1 MDTLRRH
8 LANLGF
14 DPHIDLLSLVSL
26 FGIWTQHTW
35 VLWVNTSDPA
45 LPAWLPW
52 QGLYAVL
59 AAVMLGVAAW
69 TLWRQG
75 HPRPDDATGRAA
87 NDPTA
92 QPTGARPLPRLDLAL
107 ATVGAACTLGM
118 GLSRQL
124 GAGPAWTALALVA
137 GTACYAWAYIRWGEF
152 YQRLSL
158 KQAILL
164 LFGGAMV
171 ADVAKTL
178 LSACAPI
185 AATVLATCL
194 PPLSTL
200 MCLQAQRSLDV
211 QEASTAERP
220 GTPVRYTRSNIGAL
234 WRVAAVFVAFSLVN
248 SMMLALFHPSA
259 STGLSA
265 TLPGRLFDLA
275 LCAALLAYV
284 FRLHGTFDFSQLW
297 SAVLILLAT
306 DLLAYVLAPD
316 TDLPRFFATASLN
329 FIVLFIWLALADI
342 AHHSDIHPHA
352 VFGVGWSLYAL
363 PLFLG
368 TFTSEAL
375 AGGGGGAAYAA
386 VLLYMICLA
395 TTLFLDAR
403 NQDTK
408 YVFCDLRPEQATT
421 PRDFADI
428 DSRCALV
435 AQRHALTARELE
447 IMQMLCKGRSK
458 AYIAETL
465 FITENTV
472 KSHTK
477 RMYAKLD
484 VHNRRELQELI
495 EA

>member
-1 MDTLRRH
+1 MNTLRKH
-8 LANLGF
+8 LATLGF
-14 DPHIDLLSLVSL
+14 DPHMDLLSLLAL

-35 VLWVNTSDPA
+35 VLWVNTSNPA

-59 AAVMLGVAAW
+59 AAVMLAVATWTAW
-69 TLWRQG
+69 G
-75 HPRPDDATGRAA
+75 KGNPPSPDAPQTPAA
-87 NDPTA
+87 
-92 QPTGARPLPRLDLAL
+92 RRLDLAL
-107 ATVGAACTLGM
+107 AGAGAACTLGL
-118 GLSRQL
+118 GFSRQL
-124 GAGPAWTALALVA
+124 GSEPTLTAFALVV
-137 GTACYAWAYIRWGEF
+137 GTACYAWAYIRWGEL
-152 YQRLSL
+152 YRRLSL

-178 LSACAPI
+178 LAVCSPAVAC
-185 AATVLATCL
+185 VLAACL
-194 PPLSTL
+194 PLASTL
-200 MCLQAQRSLDV
+200 SCRRARRCLEAQVGGPTGTDTTGV
-211 QEASTAERP
+211 QPPQPAI
-220 GTPVRYTRSNIGAL
+220 RYTRAIIGAL
-234 WRVAAVFVAFSLVN
+234 WRVAGVFVAFSLVN

-259 STGLSA
+259 STGLA
-265 TLPGRLFDLA
+265 ANLPGRLLDLA

-284 FRLHGTFDFSQLW
+284 FKLHGTFDFSQLW

-342 AHHSDIHPHA
+342 AHHSDIHPHV

-363 PLFLG
+363 PVFLG
-368 TFTSEAL
+368 TFASKL
-375 AGGGGGAAYAA
+375 LGGGGGGATYAA
-386 VLLYMICLA
+386 VLLYIICLA

-408 YVFCDLRPEQATT
+408 YVFCDLRPEQAAT